1 MTRPRHIYSQ
11 LFMKQLIV
19 QVVDTD
25 KAEMLSKLLTALDF
39 VNSVEIQEQNQTKID
54 NEQDFFS
61 LAGLWKNR
69 TVTEESIFDES

>member
-1 MTRPRHIYSQ
+1 
-11 LFMKQLIV
+11 MKLLIV

-54 NEQDFFS
+54 NEQDFFA
-61 LAGLWKNR
+61 LAGLWDNR
-69 TVTEESIFDES
+69 TSTAESISLEAWREDS

>member
-1 MTRPRHIYSQ
+1 
-11 LFMKQLIV
+11 MKQLIV

-25 KAEMLSKLLTALDF
+25 KAEMLSRLLTALDF

-54 NEQDFFS
+54 NEQDFFA
-61 LAGLWKNR
+61 LAGLWNNR

>member
-1 MTRPRHIYSQ
+1 
-11 LFMKQLIV
+11 MKQLIV